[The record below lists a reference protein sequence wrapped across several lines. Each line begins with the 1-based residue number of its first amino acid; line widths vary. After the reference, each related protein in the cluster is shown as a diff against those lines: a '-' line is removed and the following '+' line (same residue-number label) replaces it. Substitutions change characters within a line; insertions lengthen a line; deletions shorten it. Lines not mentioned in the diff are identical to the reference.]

1 MLIDELLE
9 KNGETGKRVPPEI
22 VSYIEATCADHGYS
36 FQAAREVKDLKDEYY
51 VIQIYGGNNGHSD
64 WVSYFGNLKN
74 LMEHFIN
81 DGYSAWCIQLKNDC
95 PDDVHDVF
103 IGLEPDVELYNEKLR
118 SKLK

>member
-9 KNGETGKRVPPEI
+9 KNGETGKQVPLEI
-22 VSYIEATCADHGYS
+22 ISYIEVTAVDHHYS
-36 FQAAREVKDLKDEYY
+36 FQDARAVQGSGGVHY
-51 VIQIYGGNNGHSD
+51 VVQLYGGNNGHSD
-64 WVSYFGNLKN
+64 WVRYFDNLKN

-81 DGYSAWCIQLKNDC
+81 DGYHAWCIQLKNDC

-103 IGLEPDVELYNEKLR
+103 IGLELDDELYNEKHR

>member
-1 MLIDELLE
+1 MQIDELLE
-9 KNGETGKRVPPEI
+9 KNGETGKRVPSEI
-22 VSYIEATCADHGYS
+22 VNYIEATAVEHHYS
-36 FQAAREVKDLKDEYY
+36 FQDARAVQGSGGEYY
-51 VIQIYGGNNGHSD
+51 VVQLYGGNNGHLD

-103 IGLEPDVELYNEKLR
+103 IGLELDV
-118 SKLK
+118 